1 MRRNDR
7 GGPTMILQHGNWL
20 ASLLKNV
27 PDRIRLLPAE
37 AQPEFL
43 RWIYVILSLSPCSV
57 SGVLGAVF

>member
-1 MRRNDR
+1 
-7 GGPTMILQHGNWL
+7 MILQHGNWL